1 MTASR
6 SARLAPVAVVASR
19 CTRVPLRAMSE
30 MRPVHIVGAHRRAVE
45 AMDRARY
52 GDAAGRSSSATTWC
66 SHPGERAGRI
76 VVAVE
81 RTVVPLRR

>member
-1 MTASR
+1 
-6 SARLAPVAVVASR
+6 
-19 CTRVPLRAMSE
+19 MSE

-52 GDAAGRSSSATTWC
+52 GDPAGRSSLDTAWC
-66 SHPGERAGRI
+66 THPRDRAGRV

-81 RTVVPLRR
+81 RRVLPLRR